1 MNVPRS
7 TAAPGAQG
15 QRLNNKALFA
25 WAIGNFGT
33 SFMGN
38 SVGHVMRPIFNTGFG
53 MDAILVS
60 WALVLPRL
68 VDAFLDPV
76 LGHLSDITHTRWG
89 RRRPFILVGVL
100 SSAFLMI
107 VMWWMGKG
115 WSPHV
120 QFAFL
125 LGCSMAFGITTTLYA
140 LPLGALGYELTDD
153 YHERTKMN
161 AVVVFFTVSAF
172 MLGTWVY
179 WLVLRPV
186 FGSEVNGIR
195 WVSWGL
201 ASIVILTGL
210 CPVFFC
216 RERFQ
221 QANKVHLPIWLSIKT
236 TLKNRIFRH
245 LIFIKLSMTLGT
257 SVFGGMIFY
266 VNTYY
271 ICGGDKSKA
280 MFITG
285 LGGTLYTI
293 VAIAQ
298 LPFVTLISRK
308 LGKSEGLRLG
318 LGILLATTFLQP
330 FVQNP
335 NYPYLQILTTVLCAP
350 AFTLSIIFIGAF
362 MPDICDIDEV
372 DTGMRREG
380 TFGAVAGFIDKI
392 EGSFCSLIVG
402 YLIAYAG
409 FNQLIAHQP
418 DDVITKL
425 RWFGYIPNFLFTLI
439 AFGLA
444 WTFPINHTMMEDVR
458 ATLNSRRGTVVI
470 APGD

>member
-1 MNVPRS
+1 MTKP
-7 TAAPGAQG
+7 APTTLGPPPG
-15 QRLNNKALFA
+15 RKLDNKALFA
-25 WAIGNFGT
+25 WAIGNFGS
-33 SFMGN
+33 SFISN
-38 SVGHVMRPIFNTGFG
+38 SVGSVMRPIFNTGFG
-53 MDAILVS
+53 IDAILVS
-60 WALVLPRL
+60 WALVLPRVL
-68 VDAFLDPV
+68 DAFLDPV
-76 LGHLSDITHTRWG
+76 IGHVSDITRTRWG
-89 RRRPFILVGVL
+89 RRRPFIFVGVL
-100 SSAFLMI
+100 TTAFLMI
-107 VMWWMGKG
+107 AMWWMSQD
-115 WSPHV
+115 WSPHL
-120 QFAFL
+120 QFAYL
-125 LGCSMAFGITTTLYA
+125 LACSMAFGLTTTFYS

-153 YHERTKMN
+153 YHERSKMY
-161 AVVVFFTVSAF
+161 AVAVFFTVSAF
-172 MLGTWVY
+172 MLGNWVY

-186 FGSEVNGIR
+186 FGGEINGIR

-201 ASIVILTGL
+201 ASIVILSGL

-221 QANKVHLPIWLSIKT
+221 QANKEHLPLWLSIKT
-236 TLKNRIFRH
+236 TLKNKIFRH

-293 VAIAQ
+293 AAIAQ

-335 NYPYLQILTTVLCAP
+335 HYPYLQILTTVLCAP
-350 AFTLSIIFIGAF
+350 AFTLSLIFIAAF

-372 DTGMRREG
+372 NTGLRREG

-409 FNQLIAHQP
+409 FNQLITHQA

-439 AFGLA
+439 AFSLA
-444 WTFPINHTMMEDVR
+444 WTFPINHTMMDGVR
-458 ATLNSRRGTVVI
+458 ATLNARRCSSR
-470 APGD
+470 